1 MVVGAG
7 RGSVVDGAGTAVGAG
22 DVEDMEVIDD
32 EQPLSTNAMPTTN
45 QTERSRGILD

>member
-1 MVVGAG
+1 VVVGAG